1 MIAYHASPVLIS
13 RFRCTEQG
21 VHVGS
26 LESALEAVSRKIGRD
41 SEFFLHR
48 VEVDTSRFVEEID
61 HGYDWRSVFEKEV
74 DTVNGYVYS
83 NRYEPSSELSCVTWK
98 PEETLKILDV
108 SKKTLNDFRKK
119 G

>member
-1 MIAYHASPVLIS
+1 M
-13 RFRCTEQG
+13 
-21 VHVGS
+21 
-26 LESALEAVSRKIGRD
+26 EAVSRKIGRN
-41 SEFFLHR
+41 SEFYLHT
-48 VEVDTSRFVEEID
+48 VEVDTSQFVEEID

-83 NRYEPSSELSCVTWK
+83 NRYEPSSKPSYVTWN